1 MLNDT
6 ILDSILGRISSIPP
20 DYTSWEDKDIRE
32 IRHLGAECIMLFPE
46 LVKELREWKKAGATF
61 RGHKLVWQEGEKK

>member
-6 ILDSILGRISSIPP
+6 TLDSILGRISSISP

-46 LVKELREWKKAGATF
+46 LVKELRKGRK
-61 RGHKLVWQEGEKK
+61 EGEKR